1 MIEHDAQVS
10 TSTEV
15 DTREAGAA
23 PVRRRWPEVV
33 KRRIVEETL
42 LPGASVSVVARRHDV
57 NANQLFK
64 WRRHYGVPGAVG
76 PRRPDLLPVQLTVSP
91 RPEPSAGG
99 IEVELAKGHRLRLCG
114 QVDAAV
120 LRQVLD
126 ALAVR

>member
-1 MIEHDAQVS
+1 MS
-10 TSTEV
+10 TSSEV
-15 DTREAGAA
+15 DTMEAGAA
-23 PVRRRWPEVV
+23 PVRRRWPEDV

-42 LPGASVSVVARRHDV
+42 LPGASVSIVARRHDV

-64 WRRHYGVPGAVG
+64 WRRHYGVSGSVGA
-76 PRRPDLLPVQLTVSP
+76 RRADLLPVQVTGSP
-91 RPEPSAGG
+91 RPEPSAGM
-99 IEVELAKGHRLRLCG
+99 IEVELANGHRLRLCG